1 MEHMN
6 HFPDDF
12 IWGVATAAPQIEGAW
27 REGGKGLSIWDTF
40 CRRPDAVAN
49 ADTLDHACDHY
60 HRYPEDIELMRT
72 LGVKHYRLSL
82 AWPRIIPDGS
92 GAVNPEGIAFYRRV
106 LTALRDAGIR
116 PLVTLYHWDLPQA
129 LQDAGGWLDR
139 RTIDAYQRYAET
151 CFEAFGDLVSD
162 WTTFNEP
169 WVFAFLGHAVGN
181 HAPGLKRWDWG
192 YQVSHNLLVAHGK
205 AVKSLRR
212 MLPQAKAGLV
222 INAAAARRR
231 SDSALDRR
239 AEELFDL
246 GGLGLYLDPI
256 LRGGYD
262 PVLEAELRRRGVY
275 PLVEEGDFETI
286 RGDLDAIGLNYYS
299 DMTVW
304 GQPDGV
310 EIGTG
315 PGPGPERTDMGWT
328 VWPQGLYD
336 LLAKLAARYPGVP
349 LFITENGSAW
359 KDTVVEGRVDDVQRV
374 AYLESHVA
382 QAARAVAD
390 GLPLKGYYA
399 WSLLDN
405 FEWAEGYAK
414 RFGLVHVDFAT
425 QKRTIK
431 ASGRRYAR
439 IIAENGI

>member
-1 MEHMN
+1 MN
-6 HFPDDF
+6 HFPKDF
-12 IWGVATAAPQIEGAW
+12 VWGVATAAPQIEGAW

-40 CRRPDAVAN
+40 CRRPGAVVGG
-49 ADTLDHACDHY
+49 DTLDEACNHY
-60 HRYPEDIELMRT
+60 HRYPEDIELMKQ

-92 GAVNPEGIAFYRRV
+92 GEVNPEGIAFYRRL

-129 LQDAGGWLDR
+129 LQDKGGWLDR
-139 RTIDAYQRYAET
+139 HTIDAYVRYAET
-151 CFEAFGDLVSD
+151 CFEALGDLVSD

-169 WVFAFLGHAVGN
+169 WVFAFLGYAIGT
-181 HAPGLKRWDWG
+181 HAPGYKRWDWG

-212 MLPQAKAGLV
+212 MAPKARASIV
-222 INAAAARRR
+222 INAAAVHRR
-231 SDSALDRR
+231 SDSEADRR
-239 AEELFDL
+239 AEQLFDL
-246 GGLGLYLDPI
+246 GGPWLYLDPI
-256 LRGGYD
+256 LKGGYD
-262 PVLEAELRRRGVY
+262 PLLTSELKRRGLY
-275 PLVEEGDFETI
+275 PVVEEGDFEAI
-286 RGDLDAIGLNYYS
+286 RGDLDSVGLNYYS
-299 DMTVW
+299 DCTVW

-310 EIGTG
+310 EIGIG
-315 PGPGPERTDMGWT
+315 PGPHPEKTDIGWT
-328 VWPQGLYD
+328 IWAEGLHQLVAKVAGRFPGLD
-336 LLAKLAARYPGVP
+336 LY
-349 LFITENGSAW
+349 ITENGSCW
-359 KDTVVEGRVDDVQRV
+359 NDTVVDGQVNDVKRV
-374 AYLESHVA
+374 AYLESHLA
-382 QAARAVAD
+382 QAARATAE

-431 ASGRRYAR
+431 ASGKRYAQ
-439 IIAENGI
+439 IVKENGL